1 MLREGDSQDRRLL
14 KRKVPVRKS
23 MQRFSQ
29 CAGTSVN
36 IAPTCARSPAA
47 LKVQRST
54 TASQRPQG
62 TQSEP
67 TALSCS
73 RRWGRH
79 SAEQIQNRLDTR
91 GSAAINAPGR
101 WGGWRSRRCAR
112 CWGASAPGPAPPPV
126 PARRWRRRSARWCGG
141 LPVFQKLAQLR
152 LNWLNWGSTEAQL
165 RLNWLNRLN

>member
-1 MLREGDSQDRRLL
+1 MERQRGLRSSAFDRCCARETHRTEGCS
-14 KRKVPVRKS
+14 RKS
-23 MQRFSQ
+23 PCSEVDATILSMCRHLCQHRPHM
-29 CAGTSVN
+29 CAQPSCPEG
-36 IAPTCARSPAA
+36 A
-47 LKVQRST
+47 RST

-112 CWGASAPGPAPPPV
+112 CWGAPAPGPAPPPV
-126 PARRWRRRSARWCGG
+126 PARRWRRRPARWCGG

-152 LNWLNWGSTEAQL
+152 LN
-165 RLNWLNRLN
+165 